1 MNAGFVPEE
10 LLIATVADMLDGL
23 GHVAVGA
30 QSPIPGTAALLARAQ
45 SGGRLRISMLGS
57 ETHSPFTDGGRE
69 LFDCAAQG
77 RIDAFFLGGGQIDG
91 QANIN
96 LVGIGDYPNTKVRF
110 PASFGSAYLYFL
122 VPRVILFREEHTAR
136 VLVPKVDFV
145 SAPGVSDEN
154 TYRNGGPHALVTGRC
169 VFNFDD
175 AAKQFRLQSV
185 HPGHSVDE
193 VREHTGFDFDM
204 PNNVPETVA
213 PDRSTLSLLRGDIAD
228 AVAER
233 YPSFAARVFG
243 KPTPPNGSDQAGSP

>member
-1 MNAGFVPEE
+1 MSAGFVPEE

-110 PASFGSAYLYFL
+110 PGSFGSAYLYFL

-136 VLVPKVDFV
+136 VFVNQVDFI
-145 SAPGVSDEN
+145 SAAGSNEVN
-154 TYRNGGPHALVTGRC
+154 VHRLGGPYALVTGRC
-169 VFNFDD
+169 LMRFDKGK
-175 AAKQFRLQSV
+175 KQFTLLSV
-185 HPGHSVDE
+185 HAGETVESVSE
-193 VREHTGFDFDM
+193 NTGFYFDC
-204 PNNVPETVA
+204 PADVPETPSPHADVL
-213 PDRSTLSLLRGDIAD
+213 RVLRGPIAEEL
-228 AVAER
+228 AKTYPAFAE
-233 YPSFAARVFG
+233 RVFG
-243 KPTPPNGSDQAGSP
+243 GI